1 MKSWEESKMKDLVMQ
16 YVDKVALDVV
26 SLAVVILTGYGSKA
40 IQKAKVYFES
50 KTRESNRQLLQMI
63 AQDTVLYVEQHWK
76 PLDGPSKFSQAVQHA
91 AQVLQHHGLNVNTQD
106 LQAAIQG
113 AYVLAKSKGLID
125 GQGSGAANEVQSVQ
139 QTQQTPA

>member
-1 MKSWEESKMKDLVMQ
+1 MKNWEVNEMNDLILQ
-16 YVDKVALDVV
+16 YVDKVALDLI
-26 SLAVVILTGYGSKA
+26 SLAVVILMGYAVKA

-50 KTRESNRQLLQMI
+50 KTRKSNRQLLQMI

-91 AQVLQHHGLNVNTQD
+91 VQVLNQHGLNINTQD

-113 AYVLAKSKGLID
+113 AYVLAKSKGLLEIH
-125 GQGSGAANEVQSVQ
+125 
-139 QTQQTPA
+139 T